1 MKGRYPG
8 WPTVAASLV
17 RWEAARSLLSLAN
30 YAGVFVSLSM
40 AFVILNSR
48 LGAARQNGLLVT
60 EDPFILPF
68 LAALLPYATFL
79 ALAAGVSLAREMESR
94 MMEVLFYSPV
104 GYSSYV
110 VGRFL
115 GQLTYYLVA
124 LPLVA
129 LFFFGYARSTNLRI
143 GSSLLAAMALS
154 PFTVA
159 GAVAF
164 GILLAS
170 CLRRAR
176 LTAVV
181 LVAMVSA
188 LLAVQIAHTTLP
200 LLQVP
205 EGSATVI
212 LLSRV
217 VNVAYRVVEWVS
229 PYVFLTRG
237 IDAAQMGALRD
248 CAAVL
253 VGSILYT
260 SVALV
265 LATLVL
271 RRRGFSR

>member
-1 MKGRYPG
+1 
-8 WPTVAASLV
+8 
-17 RWEAARSLLSLAN
+17 
-30 YAGVFVSLSM
+30 M